1 MNNTQGATKQ
11 DLQELEYRMNA
22 AMEGFMQKILNAL
35 SPEIQEIKS
44 DVSQLKVLSV
54 RIENKLDATVNKV
67 DDHEIRILHPETQP
81 AWQKAWVCDI
91 MKW

>member
-1 MNNTQGATKQ
+1 MNNTQGTTKQ
-11 DLQELEYRMNA
+11 DLQELEQRMNA

-44 DVSQLKVLSV
+44 DFSELKVSSV

-67 DDHEIRILHPETQP
+67 ADHGIRTQHPETQ
-81 AWQKAWVCDI
+81 AA
-91 MKW
+91 

>member
-81 AWQKAWVCDI
+81 A
-91 MKW
+91 